1 MAMFAG
7 VRNGACFYFVHSYAM
22 QLDEDIPYATA
33 DYGGEVVAAVASGP
47 VWGAQFHP
55 EKSQDAGLQVLRNF
69 VALAC

>member
-1 MAMFAG
+1 MRYSWM
-7 VRNGACFYFVHSYAM
+7 N
-22 QLDEDIPYATA
+22 IPYATA

-47 VWGAQFHP
+47 VLGAQFHP